1 VHFKSFGIIDVCLDL
16 VAIYSLS
23 DVNFSYHVLR
33 TYFLRSRKHL
43 QIMKGTGFAVDA
55 TTTELIL

>member
-1 VHFKSFGIIDVCLDL
+1 MDVCLDL
-16 VAIYSLS
+16 VAIYSLF
-23 DVNFSYHVLR
+23 DVNFSYHILR

-43 QIMKGTGFAVDA
+43 QIMKGKGFAVDA

>member
-1 VHFKSFGIIDVCLDL
+1 VHFKSFCIIDVCLDL
-16 VAIYSLS
+16 VAIYSLF
-23 DVNFSYHVLR
+23 DVKFSYHVLR

-43 QIMKGTGFAVDA
+43 QIMKSKGFAVDA